1 MKNGY
6 KDSVSIETKE
16 KIKLINDANP
26 YIDITPYELGL
37 GYPFVNYE
45 GLVLKPN
52 EAMIFAVEANSVS
65 EKQEIVGYEGSISGR
80 EYQYSEH
87 RSSIRGKTRSKAIRG
102 RVKYVYD
109 GELIITNKRI
119 VFIGNEDS
127 FQFDIED
134 ISSYKI
140 MSDDSFIIQSGD
152 MFRKITLDKEL
163 FEYTTDF
170 IRQAIN
176 ANEDGI
182 DIYQDIVEADRNM
195 SIENRKLIERISYEV
210 KNLKIYRPIPI
221 AKIMLPIIIVMIL
234 IKIIFPS
241 ITTEQGNIES
251 KHLDNEENSILETSQ
266 TLETPNSE
274 TNYDNQLEFL
284 KKEDHPIIF
293 DDIKKVKSYYANVR
307 DKKIT
312 VIDKTKSTGSRNPW
326 ENECSLYL
334 VEDKGLLN
342 SIHINLF
349 DPKLSDKTSV
359 DDVMSLA
366 VEYLPENF
374 LKSYEVDRAYKYE
387 NSDKTGYSCFMKL
400 KSTEKS
406 KEEQKYP
413 KYYSINMEN
422 LNGTNKWMIETDDE
436 RISAESLEWA
446 SKFADEWKI
455 DLSKYE

>member
-1 MKNGY
+1 MENGY

-26 YIDITPYELGL
+26 YVDITPYELGV

-45 GLVLKPN
+45 GVVLKPK
-52 EAMIFAVEANSVS
+52 EAMIFVVEANSVS
-65 EKQEIVGYEGSISGR
+65 EKQEIVGYEGRISGR

-87 RSSIRGKTRSKAIRG
+87 RSRIREKTTSKAIRG
-102 RVKYVYD
+102 NVKYVYN

-119 VFIGNEDS
+119 IFIGNEDC

-134 ISSYKI
+134 IASYKI
-140 MSDDSFIIQSGD
+140 TSNDSFLLQSDD
-152 MFRKITLDKEL
+152 MFRKITVDEDL

-170 IRQAIN
+170 IRQVIN

-182 DIYQDIVEADRNM
+182 DIYQAIAEADRNM
-195 SIENRKLIERISYEV
+195 SIGDRKLIERISSEV

-221 AKIMLPIIIVMIL
+221 SKIMIPIVVVIIL

-241 ITTEQGNIES
+241 ITMEQDNIES
-251 KHLDNEENSILETSQ
+251 KHLNNQENQILETSQ
-266 TLETPNSE
+266 TVKTSKVE

-293 DDIKKVKSYYANVR
+293 DDIKNVKSYYANVK
-307 DKKIT
+307 DKKIM
-312 VIDKTKSTGSRNPW
+312 VIDKTSSTGSRNPW
-326 ENECSLYL
+326 ENDCSLYL

-342 SIHINLF
+342 SVHINLF

-387 NSDKTGYSCFMKL
+387 DLDKKGYSCFLKL

-406 KEEQKYP
+406 NVEQKYP

-436 RISAESLEWA
+436 KITSESLEWV

-455 DLSKYE
+455 DLSKY